1 MSIAG
6 AIISLLGWILTLVYL
21 TLAAGHKE
29 GEEGIALSSI
39 DRIKTELMIAGFV
52 FLSAELVMLL
62 ARASSREWRLQVS
75 LSHQGPSV
83 FSLIRCFLSSI

>member
-29 GEEGIALSSI
+29 GEEGIALSFI

-62 ARASSREWRLQVS
+62 ARASSPGMGGCRSPCRIRDHQF
-75 LSHQGPSV
+75 SH
-83 FSLIRCFLSSI
+83 